1 MPSVYFT
8 VRWPDQTE
16 TSCYS
21 PSTVI
26 HTYFKDGEEYKKE
39 AFLAQARLGL
49 HAASERVR
57 EKFGYACSSAMD
69 SLSQI
74 EHLSEKFPPES
85 SIQIVA
91 VD

>member
-1 MPSVYFT
+1 MPSVYFI
-8 VRWPDQTE
+8 VRWPDQSE

-26 HTYFKDGEEYKKE
+26 HHYFKGGEEYKND
-39 AFLAQARLGL
+39 AFVAQARLGL

-69 SLSQI
+69 SLNRI
-74 EHLSEKFPPES
+74 EHLSEKFSAES
-85 SIQIVA
+85 SIKIIA